1 MDQQLLMKR
10 ILVVDDELD
19 SNLTLKLVLEDNG
32 FKVDAFTD
40 PLLALE
46 NFKAGL
52 YVMLILDKNM
62 PKSADCVR
70 FTGSD
75 SVLNLD
81 ESQEKYA
88 HYLPRTSNS

>member
-40 PLLALE
+40 LLLALE

-62 PKSADCVR
+62 PKMSGPELYNEIKKIDNKARVCFLTATETYR
-70 FTGSD
+70 FS
-75 SVLNLD
+75 
-81 ESQEKYA
+81 
-88 HYLPRTSNS
+88 

>member
-19 SNLTLKLVLEDNG
+19 NSNLALKLVLEDNG
-32 FKVDAFTD
+32 FKVDTFTD

-52 YVMLILDKNM
+52 YVMLILDIDM
-62 PKSADCVR
+62 PKMSGPELYNEIKR
-70 FTGSD
+70 
-75 SVLNLD
+75 
-81 ESQEKYA
+81 
-88 HYLPRTSNS
+88 

>member
-52 YVMLILDKNM
+52 YVMLILDTNM
-62 PKSADCVR
+62 PKMSGPELYNEIKKIDNKARVCFPTATKTYR
-70 FTGSD
+70 FS
-75 SVLNLD
+75 
-81 ESQEKYA
+81 
-88 HYLPRTSNS
+88 

>member
-1 MDQQLLMKR
+1 MKR

-40 PLLALE
+40 LLLALE

-52 YVMLILDKNM
+52 YVMLILDIDM
-62 PKSADCVR
+62 PKMSGLELYNEIKKIDNKARVCFLTATKTYR
-70 FTGSD
+70 FS
-75 SVLNLD
+75 
-81 ESQEKYA
+81 
-88 HYLPRTSNS
+88 

>member
-19 SNLTLKLVLEDNG
+19 NSNLALKLVLEDNG

-52 YVMLILDKNM
+52 YVMLILDTNM
-62 PKSADCVR
+62 PKMSGPELYNEIKKIDNKARVCFLTATKTYR
-70 FTGSD
+70 FS
-75 SVLNLD
+75 
-81 ESQEKYA
+81 
-88 HYLPRTSNS
+88 

>member
-52 YVMLILDKNM
+52 YVMLILDTNM
-62 PKSADCVR
+62 PKMSGSELYNEIKKIDNKARVCFLTATKRYR
-70 FTGSD
+70 FS
-75 SVLNLD
+75 
-81 ESQEKYA
+81 
-88 HYLPRTSNS
+88 

>member
-62 PKSADCVR
+62 PKMSGPELYNEIKIKPEYV
-70 FTGSD
+70 F
-75 SVLNLD
+75 
-81 ESQEKYA
+81 
-88 HYLPRTSNS
+88 